1 MPKGVPKPPIIADDA
16 YAEKFAQKKE
26 LTKSKSPSLVKMA
39 ATDREYLRGMF
50 EVFKAVIEPKIV
62 EGEVHTT
69 RKFRYTPRQM
79 WENTKKYFEVTIE
92 YGQPLAVMGIAT
104 FNGVAR
110 EDLIGS
116 AVEKLPKEYHFL
128 IECAKFVELYNEYA
142 AHRKQNPAGPIFI
155 LKNFGWKD
163 KFEIEASTNPGA
175 LSESERAEAQKRI
188 GNFTEPTKGSVAEK
202 IIGKYP

>member
-1 MPKGVPKPPIIADDA
+1 MPIGVPKLPIIADDA
-16 YAEKFAQKKE
+16 YAQKFAKKKE
-26 LTKSKSPSLVKMA
+26 LTKHNSPSLVKMA

-50 EVFKAVIEPKIV
+50 EVFKSAVEPNIV

-92 YGQPLAVMGIAT
+92 YGQPLTVMGIAT
-104 FNGVAR
+104 FNGVER
-110 EDLIGS
+110 NDLMIS
-116 AVEKLPKEYHFL
+116 AITNLPKEYHFL
-128 IECAKFVELYNEYA
+128 LDCAKFVETYNEYA

-163 KFEIEASTNPGA
+163 KFEIEASSNPGA
-175 LSESERAEAQKRI
+175 LSETERADAQRRI
-188 GNFTEPTKGSVAEK
+188 GNFSEASVAEK
-202 IIGKYP
+202 IIKKDV